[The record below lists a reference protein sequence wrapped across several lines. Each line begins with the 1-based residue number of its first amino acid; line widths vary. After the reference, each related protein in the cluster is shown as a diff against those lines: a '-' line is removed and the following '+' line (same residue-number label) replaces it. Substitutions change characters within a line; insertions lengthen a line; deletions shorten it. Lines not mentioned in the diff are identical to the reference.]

1 MLHDPLR
8 STQTAHRNYAYLW
21 TLFAHAQGD
30 ASRATVPS
38 IAGCIARCV
47 GAMYTNTNRITLL
60 PTAQRDIFYLHCNTM
75 PIFVFCFVCF
85 VFYCRCCC
93 ILLNYFLVFF
103 VFFGFCLLFKYY
115 ATRSENDGGIALS
128 LALSYCLRLRSDNIA
143 CLLNSHHPSLV

>member
-1 MLHDPLR
+1 MHKLQNKFQVAGYVPVHISETETTPALTFAVKWHLMYYVQAKENDPPVLHDPLR

-60 PTAQRDIFYLHCNTM
+60 YANALAGKLRSETYLRSSWHCNTM
-75 PIFVFCFVCF
+75 LPDQRMTVALLYPSSYPIV
-85 VFYCRCCC
+85 
-93 ILLNYFLVFF
+93 
-103 VFFGFCLLFKYY
+103 
-115 ATRSENDGGIALS
+115 
-128 LALSYCLRLRSDNIA
+128 
-143 CLLNSHHPSLV
+143 